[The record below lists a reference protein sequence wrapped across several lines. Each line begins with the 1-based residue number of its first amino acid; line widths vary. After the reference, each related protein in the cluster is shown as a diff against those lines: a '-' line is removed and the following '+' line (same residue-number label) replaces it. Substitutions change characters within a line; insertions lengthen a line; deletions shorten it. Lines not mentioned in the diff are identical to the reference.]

1 MEDAKS
7 EKTHRKE
14 KKEKHKDKKDKKD
27 KKEKKD
33 RREQEKMPPVV
44 EVPEPAP
51 ATPDHDVVAASS
63 SVPEKQVLNA
73 EALAALNRAT
83 TCDLAT
89 GPPKDAAG
97 PEKQKI
103 SDHNKVLRRKHLNA
117 FSRSLKSQSP
127 KYDWI
132 KSEFAS

>member
-44 EVPEPAP
+44 AP

-103 SDHNKVLRRKHLNA
+103 SDHNKVLRHKHLNA